1 MEIVSNPIVL
11 KRSFYIILI
20 YLLSR
25 TGMLTYCEPANW
37 VFLHQ
42 WANSNALH
50 PNHRFTR
57 GNRIERPSNGNK

>member
-1 MEIVSNPIVL
+1 MKIVSIPIVLYL

-50 PNHRFTR
+50 PNYRFTR
-57 GNRIERPSNGNK
+57 GNRI